1 MLRILTDVFF
11 IKNLVSKFW
20 RNLTITLA
28 ILVQFTLQKTE
39 SDFFSQFLCR
49 KMAKARQEKNKN
61 IVSHRTCFFSVV
73 ALVCVLFLHERFMF
87 SQQPATN
94 SFLMEERFH
103 DGSSMY
109 LFGQLGVFGGF
120 DSVPAALRLGAL
132 FCCC

>member
-1 MLRILTDVFF
+1 MYYLYLLGANMLRILTNVFF
-11 IKNLVSKFW
+11 LKKNLVSKFW

-28 ILVQFTLQKTE
+28 ILVEFTLQKTE
-39 SDFFSQFLCR
+39 SDFFFLISLSKKWRKLARKKKQKHCFSQNLVFFPR
-49 KMAKARQEKNKN
+49 
-61 IVSHRTCFFSVV
+61 CFG
-73 ALVCVLFLHERFMF
+73 VCSLFLHERFMF

-120 DSVPAALRLGAL
+120 
-132 FCCC
+132 